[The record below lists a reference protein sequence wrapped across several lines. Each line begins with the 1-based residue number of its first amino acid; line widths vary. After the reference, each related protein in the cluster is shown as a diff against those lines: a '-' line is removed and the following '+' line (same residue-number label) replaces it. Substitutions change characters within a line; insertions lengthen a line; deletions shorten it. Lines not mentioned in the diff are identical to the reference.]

1 MLDSEDGN
9 RIYLSVNR
17 WRLGKRWKSLILSY
31 LKHDIVPVSVYP
43 KLKKYPTEGGEA
55 YTDLWVLEKQACED
69 YLPHSYLDIEMF
81 R

>member
-43 KLKKYPTEGGEA
+43 KLKKYPTEGGGSIYRFMGSGE
-55 YTDLWVLEKQACED
+55 TGL
-69 YLPHSYLDIEMF
+69 
-81 R
+81 